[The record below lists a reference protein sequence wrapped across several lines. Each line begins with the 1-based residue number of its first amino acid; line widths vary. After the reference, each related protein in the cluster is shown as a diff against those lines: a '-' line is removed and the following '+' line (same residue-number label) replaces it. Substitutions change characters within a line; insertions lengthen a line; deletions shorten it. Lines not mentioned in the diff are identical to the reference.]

1 MGDFLS
7 RWVQKIVLTIY
18 QTRLTMYDMKT
29 SSLTIRLDKDLDAL
43 LSKASQRSGKNRSV
57 IAREALRR
65 QLRLEHFEEI
75 RRRVMPFA
83 EARGYLTDED
93 VFSKIS

>member
-1 MGDFLS
+1 
-7 RWVQKIVLTIY
+7 
-18 QTRLTMYDMKT
+18 MKN

-43 LSKASQRSGKNRSV
+43 LTKASRRSGKNRSV

-65 QLRLEHFEEI
+65 QLRLEQFEQI
-75 RRRVMPFA
+75 RKRVMPFA

-93 VFSKIS
+93 VFNQIS